1 MRRFTAIVL
10 AGFAC
15 LAAPATG
22 WAAEGGG
29 ANNVVMVSTTADGS
43 EQARS
48 GLQVASVGG
57 PNVTSTNLA
66 NARATNCTGCHSG
79 AAAIQAVFVTRNAS
93 FQTPTNAAVATNGG
107 CSECVSFAYAFQ
119 YVLSTDGPVR
129 MTTEGRQALQDL
141 RQRFQSTLDSG
152 LPNIHTKEDADELRD
167 DLDAI
172 ANQFK
177 TTIDEMH
184 VSVGPGVV
192 HQEVKTALGPSSTDT
207 TSTPTSTDPTTSG
220 QTSTP
225 TTDATSGTSGTDG
238 SSTGT
243 SGTDTSGAGTSDTS
257 GTNTSGTDTSGTDTT
272 GASGTDQTSG
282 SDSASTAQQSSTSAP

>member
-1 MRRFTAIVL
+1 MRRFSAIVL
-10 AGFAC
+10 AGLAC
-15 LAAPATG
+15 LAAAPAG
-22 WAAEGGG
+22 AWAEPSGG

-93 FQTPTNAAVATNGG
+93 YQTPTNAAVATNGG

-141 RQRFQSTLDSG
+141 RQKFQSTLDSG
-152 LPNIHTKEDADELRD
+152 LPNIHTKEDADKLRD
-167 DLDAI
+167 DLNAI
-172 ANQFK
+172 ADRFK
-177 TTIDEMH
+177 TTIDDMH

-192 HQEVKTALGPSSTDT
+192 HEEVKTALGPSSTDT
-207 TSTPTSTDPTTSG
+207 ASTPISTDPTTSG

-225 TTDATSGTSGTDG
+225 TTDTTSGTSGTDG
-238 SSTGT
+238 SST
-243 SGTDTSGAGTSDTS
+243 SGTDTSGTGTSD
-257 GTNTSGTDTSGTDTT
+257 TSGTDTSGTDT
-272 GASGTDQTSG
+272 SGTSG
-282 SDSASTAQQSSTSAP
+282 STDTSGTSGTSQTGSDSGTSTSGP